1 MLLYADEDFPFP
13 AVEELRQLGH
23 EVGLQEDEGR
33 HRFMS
38 IITTGTVTNGVVV
51 LESPL
56 PEGAQV
62 EIRLSDASLE
72 LSPELRDELAAWQQ
86 GSAEA
91 LALVERLADEEDAHE
106 KR

>member
-1 MLLYADEDFPFP
+1 
-13 AVEELRQLGH
+13 
-23 EVGLQEDEGR
+23 
-33 HRFMS
+33 MS
-38 IITTGTVTNGVVV
+38 STITGVVTNGVVV
-51 LESPL
+51 LDSPL
-56 PEGAQV
+56 PEGTHV
-62 EIRLSDASLE
+62 EIRLIDASLE